1 MRRGAVST
9 ALFALLVAL
18 CGFIAPYA
26 GAQGHT
32 LSVDPARII
41 GPISPL
47 VYGVNYGPWGV
58 LSPDASQRVLE
69 AGIRF
74 LRYPGGEWGD
84 NYDLNSSHLDSIY
97 MPLVRRLGA
106 EASLSVRLKGGTP
119 QKAAELVR
127 YMNIEK
133 GYGIKYWSIGNEP
146 DLYPNY
152 SAEQHAKDWR
162 AYALAMRAVDPTIRL
177 LGPEISQYPPTDNAG
192 EYLEARRAWLQAFLA
207 ANGDLVDVITVHRY
221 PFPVG
226 RNATTPTK
234 AQAAAAAREWDY
246 ILPNIRAISREI
258 VGRELPIGITEVNS
272 HWNKD
277 INGPATADSAYNAI
291 WWADSLNRLIRNRTE
306 MVNFFALYSNNIETG
321 PFGLLSRFDVRPTFY
336 VYPLF
341 KQFGE
346 TLLESASA
354 DPDMSI
360 TAARRTDGAL
370 TLMIVNTASV
380 SKPIR
385 LEIAGEKAATA
396 QRFWIETAH
405 KGILLGEIDLAN
417 GEIDL
422 PAESATLLV
431 LLKP

>member
-1 MRRGAVST
+1 MRRGVAFTVLLI
-9 ALFALLVAL
+9 ALFGFVA
-18 CGFIAPYA
+18 PRV
-26 GAQGHT
+26 GAQGQT
-32 LSVDPARII
+32 LSVDPARVI
-41 GPISPL
+41 GPISPR

-58 LSPDASQRVLE
+58 LSPDANKLAVD

-84 NYDLNSSHLDSIY
+84 NYDMNSSHLDSTY
-97 MPLVRRLGA
+97 VPLIRRLGA

-119 QKAAELVR
+119 EKAAELVR

-133 GYGIKYWSIGNEP
+133 GFGIKYWSIGNEP
-146 DLYPNY
+146 DLYRDY

-162 AYALAMRAVDPTIRL
+162 EYALAMRAVDPTIIL

-192 EYLEARRAWLQAFLA
+192 EYLEARRAWLRVFLA
-207 ANGDLVDVITVHRY
+207 ANGDLVDVVTVHRY

-234 AQAAAAAREWDY
+234 AESAATAREWDY
-246 ILPNIRAISREI
+246 IIQNIRAIGKEI
-258 VGRELPIGITEVNS
+258 TGRELPIGITEVNS

-291 WWADSLNRLIRNRTE
+291 WWADSLSRMIRNRAE
-306 MVNFFALYSNNIETG
+306 MVNFFALYSNNIDTG
-321 PFGLLSRFDVRPTFY
+321 PFGLLSRFDTRPTFY

-346 TLLESASA
+346 TLLESAST
-354 DPDMSI
+354 DPDVSI
-360 TAARRTDGAL
+360 TAARRADGAL
-370 TLMIVNTASV
+370 TVMLVNTASV
-380 SKPIR
+380 RKPLR
-385 LEIAGEKAATA
+385 LEITGGKAALA
-396 QRFWIETAH
+396 ERFWIETAT
-405 KGILLGEIDLAN
+405 KGLSNGEINLAN

-431 LLKP
+431 ISNP